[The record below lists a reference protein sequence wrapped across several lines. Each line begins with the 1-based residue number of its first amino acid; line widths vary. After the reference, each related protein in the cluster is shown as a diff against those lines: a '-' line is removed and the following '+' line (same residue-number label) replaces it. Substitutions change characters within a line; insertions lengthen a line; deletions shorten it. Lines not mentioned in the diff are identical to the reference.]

1 MSAITEGRTYV
12 SGVGTASAG
21 LTVGGSNNYGSN
33 YATAGYEWNGSSWSG
48 SGALNTASYNPSCG
62 GTQTSTIAC
71 GGQTGS
77 YTDRVESYNGAS
89 WSEESPTFH
98 NDLGWGNGIIK
109 GLEQSTCEYVGWIHG
124 DLQYDMKILIK
135 VIELLQDPSNQHENI
150 LIKGR
155 RAKRK
160 FSENAFTMMMSI
172 IASILLGKILYDINA
187 QPNFFSRKILKNF
200 KNTPKDLMLDLYLY
214 NMMYRKKNK
223 NIIRIPVVQKEREY
237 GSSSWNRHFASKFFL
252 GFKMLIGII
261 KII

>member
-1 MSAITEGRTYV
+1 MLTKL
-12 SGVGTASAG
+12 ASCVISCYNEEENIST
-21 LTVGGSNNYGSN
+21 LLDQIRNNDLEKKIEFIIVN
-33 YATAGYEWNGSSWSG
+33 NGSTDNSWNAILEKKNNFSEIKF
-48 SGALNTASYNPSCG
+48 LNL
-62 GTQTSTIAC
+62 
-71 GGQTGS
+71 
-77 YTDRVESYNGAS
+77 
-89 WSEESPTFH
+89 EE
-98 NDLGWGNGIIK
+98 DLGWGNGIIK

-172 IASILLGKILYDINA
+172 IASILLGKILYDITA